1 MSKKRLVAMGLL
13 AAAGVGAAQL
23 VNPAKSAL
31 AQAIGKGAGAILGVW
46 IGSELVKA

>member
-13 AAAGVGAAQL
+13 AAAGMGAVQL
-23 VNPAKSAL
+23 VNPAKSTLGQGVGKAL
-31 AQAIGKGAGAILGVW
+31 GAIAGVW